1 MATLDQYKQRS
12 KIQRVTRYFSED
24 FKVRKVREI
33 EQNLTTVAQLCR
45 EYSVSSA
52 AIYKWIY
59 KYSSM
64 RKKGIKQIV
73 EAKSDT
79 VKISLL
85 RDQVKEM
92 ERAVGQKQIMIEF
105 LQKMIELA
113 EDEYGIDIKKK
124 FSSTQSSGFGATAKG
139 TRSK

>member
-1 MATLDQYKQRS
+1 MATLDQYKKGS

-24 FKVRKVREI
+24 FKVKKVREI

-45 EYSVSSA
+45 EYSVSPA

-124 FSSTQSSGFGATAKG
+124 FSSTQLSGFGATAKG

>member
-1 MATLDQYKQRS
+1 MATLDQYKRRS

-33 EQNLTTVAQLCR
+33 EQNLTRVTQLCR
-45 EYSVSSA
+45 EYSVSST

-79 VKISLL
+79 VKINLL

-124 FSSTQSSGFGATAKG
+124 FSSTQLSGFGATAKD

>member
-33 EQNLTTVAQLCR
+33 EQNLTRVAQLCR

-52 AIYKWIY
+52 AVYKWIY

>member
-1 MATLDQYKQRS
+1 MATLDQYKGRS

-45 EYSVSSA
+45 EYLVSSA
-52 AIYKWIY
+52 AVYKWIY

>member
-1 MATLDQYKQRS
+1 
-12 KIQRVTRYFSED
+12 
-24 FKVRKVREI
+24 VRKVREI
-33 EQNLTTVAQLCR
+33 EQNLTRVAQLCR

-52 AIYKWIY
+52 AVYKWIY

-64 RKKGIKQIV
+64 RKKGIKQVV

-124 FSSTQSSGFGATAKG
+124 FSSTQSSGFGSTVKG